1 MNKKRTVMQE
11 MSHKKVIQ
19 HTENIQQDV
28 KSKLILVIKYFDS
41 KWVKPSNKKSQNNRD
56 K

>member
-19 HTENIQQDV
+19 HTENKQQDV

-41 KWVKPSNKKSQNNRD
+41 KWIKPSNEKSQNNRD